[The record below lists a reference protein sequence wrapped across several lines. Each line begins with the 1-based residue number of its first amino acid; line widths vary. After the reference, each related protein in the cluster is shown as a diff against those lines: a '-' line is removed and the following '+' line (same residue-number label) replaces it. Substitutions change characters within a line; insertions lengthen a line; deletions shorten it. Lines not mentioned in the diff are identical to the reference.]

1 MGGRMHR
8 YVEMCGGKNAKKNKE
23 RKVKCIIIGF
33 IVRKIPKYLWDDKN
47 VDNEVGGTYSTHS

>member
-1 MGGRMHR
+1 MHR